1 VKKCLNCVS
10 KKEKSK
16 LNECYLCQMNL
27 TELLTQTI
35 RIVQETGTFIQ
46 TSAFTFN
53 SDTFVDKSL
62 NQLVSE
68 VDIQAENMLVRGL
81 SKLQVDAGFIGEENT
96 ISLDNSKDYQWIID
110 PLDGTTNFLHGLPV
124 YCISVALA
132 FQGKPILGVILELN
146 KNELFYATKGGGA
159 FLNEKKIKVTDTQNL
174 NKTLIA
180 TGFPYYNFEAMEAYL
195 DVLNELMRNTRGL
208 RRLGSAAVDLAY
220 TACGRFDGFFEWG
233 LSPWD
238 VAAGIIIVQEA
249 GGSVTDFENKQNYL
263 FGKSIIAGNPT
274 ISLQLQQIIAK
285 KFSL

>member
-1 VKKCLNCVS
+1 
-10 KKEKSK
+10 
-16 LNECYLCQMNL
+16 MNL
-27 TELLTQTI
+27 PELLTQTI

-53 SDTFVDKSL
+53 SDTIVDKSL

-263 FGKSIIAGNPT
+263 FGKSIIAGNPA

>member
-53 SDTFVDKSL
+53 SDTIVDKSL

-249 GGSVTDFENKQNYL
+249 GGSVTDFENQQNYL

>member
-27 TELLTQTI
+27 PELLTQTI

-53 SDTFVDKSL
+53 SDTIVDKSL

-263 FGKSIIAGNPT
+263 FGKSIIAGNPA